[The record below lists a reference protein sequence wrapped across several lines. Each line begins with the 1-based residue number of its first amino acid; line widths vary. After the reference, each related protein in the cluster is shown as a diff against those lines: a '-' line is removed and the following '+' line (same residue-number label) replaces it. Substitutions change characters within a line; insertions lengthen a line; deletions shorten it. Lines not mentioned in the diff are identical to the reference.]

1 MAMEAY
7 SRRKSILALLQEAG
21 EVRIDDLVRRFGVSA
36 NTIRAD
42 LTAMEESGLVQR
54 IRGGAVAAEQPRGG
68 SHLDALI
75 SPSAP
80 NRYQKEQIACWAA
93 SLVKDGEA
101 IIVDASSTVLHMA
114 ACLAKR
120 RNLTVVTNGLGVAQ
134 LLAREP
140 TNKIILAAP
149 VLRADGNALVGSIH
163 PDLLTSL
170 RAAKCF
176 FSCSGISPEEGLT
189 EVDVDEATL
198 KAQMLKLARQVIVL
212 ADHTKFEKTGAF
224 KFASLTQIHHLVTD
238 EAIGSEHL
246 AALRRMA
253 NFPIT
258 ITGSLSAQTLAPMA
272 VAANGRRYRIG
283 FANMTERMQFCRQV
297 REGLEKETQTR
308 GNIDLLIRNNDLD
321 HQKALENA
329 DWFVTNHIQLAIE
342 FQIHSRAGNV
352 IMDKFNRAGIP
363 VIAVDIPMPG
373 ASYFGADNYRAG
385 FMAGQGLGRWVE
397 KHWQRPPDLVLCL
410 QAQKVGPAA
419 EARLQGE
426 REGLESAIGPLPDER
441 VITIETPVIVEEAE
455 TMMQEQ
461 VASIPP
467 GSRVAILAINDDAA
481 LGALTAFEKA
491 GRLDEVAA
499 VGQNADLVGR
509 AALRRPD
516 LPFVGSTSYAP
527 ERYGEQLLDLAVC
540 ILDGEP
546 VPPAAFCRHTFITR
560 ENIHDFYPEAGEH
573 KILPL

>member
-7 SRRKSILALLQEAG
+7 SRRKSILALLKETG
-21 EVRIDDLVRRFGVSA
+21 EVRIDNLVRRFGVSA

-42 LTAMEESGLVQR
+42 LTAMEEAGLTRR
-54 IRGGAVAAEQPRGG
+54 IRGGAVVEDQPRGG
-68 SHLDALI
+68 SHIDALI
-75 SPSAP
+75 SPSIP
-80 NRYQKEQIACWAA
+80 NRLQKEQIACWAA
-93 SLVKDGEA
+93 GLVKDGEA
-101 IIVDASSTVLHMA
+101 IIVDASSTVLQMA
-114 ACLAKR
+114 VCLDKR

-176 FSCSGISPEEGLT
+176 FSCSGISPKEGLT
-189 EVDVDEATL
+189 EVDVDEAAL
-198 KAQMLKLARQVIVL
+198 KAQMLKLARQVVVL
-212 ADHTKFEKTGAF
+212 ADHTKFDRTGAF

-238 EAIGSEHL
+238 EAVSAEHL
-246 AALRRMA
+246 AALRRIA

-258 ITGSLSAQTLAPMA
+258 ITGTLSAQTLAPMTM
-272 VAANGRRYRIG
+272 AANGQRYRIG
-283 FANMTERMQFCRQV
+283 FANMTEGMQFCRQV
-297 REGLEKETQTR
+297 REGLEKEAQR
-308 GNIDLLIRNNDLD
+308 LGNIDLLIRNNDLD

-329 DWFVTNHIQLAIE
+329 DWFVSNHVQLIIE

-373 ASYFGADNYRAG
+373 ATYFGADNYRAG
-385 FMAGQGLGRWVE
+385 FIAGQGLGRWIQQQ
-397 KHWQRPPDLVLCL
+397 WQQPPDLVLCL
-410 QAQKVGPAA
+410 QARQVGPAA

-426 REGLESAIGPLPDER
+426 REGLEAAIGPLPDER
-441 VITIETPVIVEEAE
+441 VITIETPVIMEEAE

-461 VASIPP
+461 VAAISP
-467 GSRVAILAINDDAA
+467 GTRVAILAINDDAA

-491 GRLDEVAA
+491 SRLDRVAA

-509 AALRRPD
+509 AALGRPD
-516 LPFVGSTSYAP
+516 LPFVGSTSYTP
-527 ERYGEQLLDLAVC
+527 ERYGEQLLELAC
-540 ILDGEP
+540 RILDGEP

-560 ENIHDFYPEAGEH
+560 DNIHDYYPDSGERM
-573 KILPL
+573 ILP

>member
-1 MAMEAY
+1 M
-7 SRRKSILALLQEAG
+7 SLP
-21 EVRIDDLVRRFGVSA
+21 SA
-36 NTIRAD
+36 
-42 LTAMEESGLVQR
+42 
-54 IRGGAVAAEQPRGG
+54 
-68 SHLDALI
+68 DALI
-75 SPSAP
+75 GQVDEGDVDYAVVPSIDAAVARNVFLDFDVAFTVGPKRDLAWAVAPERPGDGSDLQGYLPPTSP

-93 SLVKDGEA
+93 GLVKDGEA
-101 IIVDASSTVLHMA
+101 ILMDASSTVLHMA
-114 ACLAKR
+114 GCLSKR
-120 RNLTVVTNGLGVAQ
+120 RNLTVVTNGLRVAQ
-134 LLAREP
+134 LLAKEP

-189 EVDVDEATL
+189 EVDVDEAGL

-212 ADHTKFEKTGAF
+212 ADHSKFEKTGAF
-224 KFASLTQIHHLVTD
+224 KFASLTQVHHLVTD
-238 EAIGSEHL
+238 EAISSEHL
-246 AALRRMA
+246 VALRRIA
-253 NFPIT
+253 SFPVT
-258 ITGSLSAQTLAPMA
+258 ITGPMSAQTLPPMMPG
-272 VAANGRRYRIG
+272 ANGRRYRIG

-297 REGLEKETQTR
+297 REGLEKAAQR
-308 GNIDLLIRNNDLD
+308 LGNIDLLIRNNDLD

-329 DWFVTNHIQLAIE
+329 DWFASNNIQLAIE

-373 ASYFGADNYRAG
+373 ATFFGADNYRAG
-385 FMAGQGLGRWVE
+385 FVAGQGLGRWIAKE
-397 KHWQRPPDLVLCL
+397 WRRPPDLVLCL
-410 QAQKVGPAA
+410 QAQQVGPAA

-426 REGLESAIGPLPDER
+426 REGLESAIGPLPDEQA
-441 VITIETPVIVEEAE
+441 ITIETPVIMEEAE
-455 TMMQEQ
+455 TMMEKQ
-461 VASIPP
+461 VAAIPA
-467 GSRVAILAINDDAA
+467 GTQVAILAINDDAA

-491 GRLDEVAA
+491 GRLDEVVA

-527 ERYGEQLLDLAVC
+527 ERYGEQLLDLAVR

-560 ENIHDFYPEAGEH
+560 ENIDDYYPDAKEGR
-573 KILPL
+573 

>member
-1 MAMEAY
+1 MEAY
-7 SRRKSILALLQEAG
+7 SRRKSILALLNERG
-21 EVRIDDLVRRFGVSA
+21 EVRIDDLAARFGVSA
-36 NTIRAD
+36 NTIRSD
-42 LTAMEESGLVQR
+42 LAAMEEARQLYRV
-54 IRGGAVAAEQPRGG
+54 RGGAVVPEQAEESSRLG
-68 SHLDALI
+68 SLPFRSI
-75 SPSAP
+75 P
-80 NRYQKEQIACWAA
+80 NSYQKEQIACWAA
-93 SLVKDGEA
+93 GLVMDGEA
-101 IIVDASSTVLHMA
+101 IILDASSTVQLMA
-114 ACLAKR
+114 SCLRER
-120 RNLTVVTNGLGVAQ
+120 RRLTAVTNGLQVAQ
-134 LLAREP
+134 LLASEP
-140 TNKIILAAP
+140 TNKVILAAP
-149 VLRADGNALVGSIH
+149 VVRADGNALVGSIH

-224 KFASLTQIHHLVTD
+224 KFASLTQVHHLVTD
-238 EAIGSEHL
+238 ESISSEHL
-246 AALRRMA
+246 AALRRIV

-258 ITGSLSAQTLAPMA
+258 ITGPLSAQTLAPMR
-272 VAANGRRYRIG
+272 AALNGQRYRIG

-297 REGLEKETQTR
+297 REGLEKEAQQL

-321 HQKALENA
+321 DQKALENA
-329 DWFVTNHIQLAIE
+329 DWFASNNVQLAIE

-373 ASYFGADNYRAG
+373 ATYFGADNYRAG
-385 FMAGQGLGRWVE
+385 FIAG
-397 KHWQRPPDLVLCL
+397 
-410 QAQKVGPAA
+410 
-419 EARLQGE
+419 EARLQGQ
-426 REGLESAIGPLPDER
+426 REGLESAIGSLPDER

-455 TMMQEQ
+455 TMMEKQ
-461 VASIPP
+461 VAAIPA
-467 GSRVAILAINDDAA
+467 GTRVAILAINDDAA

-491 GRLDEVAA
+491 GRLEEVVA
-499 VGQNADLVGR
+499 VGQNADLVGL

-527 ERYGEQLLDLAVC
+527 ELYGEQLLDLAVR

-560 ENIHDFYPEAGEH
+560 ENIDDYYSDAKEGR
-573 KILPL
+573 